1 MSQQNTKTPAMVLQE
16 FTVKHG
22 YSPPEYVLAMSKT
35 GTHENEFHYKV
46 NVASVCGL
54 GFGRSKQ
61 VAKHNAASKA
71 LEILASQGLYDPT
84 SNPAQEFN
92 AQSHRNES
100 DSPLK
105 PPVNFIG
112 TLKDMCCEFKLPY
125 PQFTEIS
132 DVGPPHCREFTYE
145 CKIASITTQSTANT
159 KKQAKQLAA
168 RDMID
173 KIRDI
178 CPELIEQCD
187 VESNAL
193 TEKDHEAI
201 KKYNELA
208 STLDVIPNRAVDI
221 QDFTLTIKKIME
233 EKNLKFED
241 FSEQFANRTKEG
253 LNHIFETLEV
263 KYKIELFQE
272 VPPISCALFG
282 LDTPFTVM
290 AMGSSKESAELNLVN
305 EIYKILDIY
314 MTIPDVQ
321 IP

>member
-16 FTVKHG
+16 FTVKRG
-22 YSPPEYVLAMSKT
+22 FSPPEYILVMSKT

-46 NVASVCGL
+46 NVANVRGM

-71 LEILASQGLYDPT
+71 LEILAEQGLYDPS

-112 TLKDMCCEFKLPY
+112 NLKDMCCELKLPY
-125 PQFTEIS
+125 PEFKEIS

-145 CKIASITTQSTANT
+145 CSIASITTQATANT

-168 RDMID
+168 RDMLE
-173 KIRDI
+173 KIRET
-178 CPELIEQCD
+178 CPELTEQFTA
-187 VESNAL
+187 ESNSI
-193 TEKDHEAI
+193 TSDSHEVL
-201 KKYNELA
+201 KKYSEL
-208 STLDVIPNRAVDI
+208 STTLDVIPNRAVMI
-221 QDFTLTIKKIME
+221 GEFSTAIKKRMI
-233 EKNLKFED
+233 EKNVSFED
-241 FSEQFANRTKEG
+241 FQEQFKLKNKVG
-253 LNHIFETLEV
+253 IDYIFEKLDI
-263 KYKIELFQE
+263 KYNIELFQE
-272 VPPISCALFG
+272 TPPILCALFG

-290 AMGSSKESAELNLVN
+290 AVGRSEEDSMTKLIH
-305 EIYKILDIY
+305 EIYVILDIY
-314 MTIPDVQ
+314 MNRG
-321 IP
+321 